1 MAYDEELA
9 DRIGEAVQGEQGLSE
24 KRMFGGLAF
33 LVEGHMAV
41 SASGQGGLLLRCDP
55 EDTDLM
61 VHEPGVSRFAMRG
74 KEMDGWLHV
83 QPEAVDRD
91 ADLGRWVS
99 VGVTYARSLPPK

>member
-1 MAYDEELA
+1 
-9 DRIGEAVQGEQGLSE
+9 
-24 KRMFGGLAF
+24 
-33 LVEGHMAV
+33 
-41 SASGQGGLLLRCDP
+41 
-55 EDTDLM
+55 M